1 MHSDKFRKLF
11 PAPSRIATK
20 GEIFKFKLAIYSEI
34 LAMLA
39 MSKASHDG
47 FGDEMMAILLFLADQ
62 AGRLFSGCPS
72 AGQVTFQ

>member
-20 GEIFKFKLAIYSEI
+20 SEIFKMAIYSEI

-39 MSKASHDG
+39 ISKASHDG
-47 FGDEMMAILLFLADQ
+47 YGDEIMVIL
-62 AGRLFSGCPS
+62 
-72 AGQVTFQ
+72 